1 MVEISCDI
9 FFCLVLVI
17 SFYLVLFFINLYV
30 KMNILFVSVIL
41 FRYIGMAAS
50 YIFIFSLLLFFSF
63 VLLLGGWH
71 GFLVGCF
78 ILS

>member
-1 MVEISCDI
+1 MNI
-9 FFCLVLVI
+9 FFGA
-17 SFYLVLFFINLYV
+17 
-30 KMNILFVSVIL
+30 IL
-41 FRYIGMAAS
+41 FRYIGMAVS

-78 ILS
+78 ILKLPRISCDLTRIKL